1 MLPHR
6 PVLMRNKILVKA
18 VDVAK
23 GGHLTAQKKAID
35 GMDVWKRLAEEPIDE
50 APEEM
55 DIDS

>member
-1 MLPHR
+1 
-6 PVLMRNKILVKA
+6 VE
-18 VDVAK
+18 VAK
-23 GGHLTAQKKAID
+23 GSHLTAQKKAID